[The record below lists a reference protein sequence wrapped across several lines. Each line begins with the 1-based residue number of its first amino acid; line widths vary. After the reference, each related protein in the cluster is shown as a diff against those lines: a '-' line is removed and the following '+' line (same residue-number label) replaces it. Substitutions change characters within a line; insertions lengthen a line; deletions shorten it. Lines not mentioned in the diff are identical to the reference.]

1 MCVRLCL
8 CGYAHV
14 NEEPVG
20 ARTGH
25 QISLVLEVLAS
36 CPKCVLGTELRSSG
50 RIVSESCLQ
59 HVDDLLLN
67 NLQNFLSMSYFITG
81 NSI

>member
-1 MCVRLCL
+1 MCAFVSVWF
-8 CGYAHV
+8 AHV

-20 ARTGH
+20 VRTGR
-25 QISLVLEVLAS
+25 QISLALELLAS

-59 HVDDLLLN
+59 PLDDLLLN
-67 NLQNFLSMSYFITG
+67 NLQNYLSISYFITG